1 MLISHITPNN
11 NYFPQRHKEHKVF
24 FMTFVFFVSL
34 WEIIIISFYDLCRCV
49 YKIHRL

>member
-24 FMTFVFFVSL
+24 YSLCVLCVFVGNN
-34 WEIIIISFYDLCRCV
+34 Y
-49 YKIHRL
+49 YKFL